1 MCWVSYA
8 ERLYNISLD
17 FGLSISVLKTPQI
30 LELSGVGDSSL
41 LNKFNIQTN
50 VDLPG
55 VGTMVQDHI
64 FTSICWGIFKF

>member
-1 MCWVSYA
+1 MF
-8 ERLYNISLD
+8 R
-17 FGLSISVLKTPQI
+17 SVLKTPQI

-41 LNKFNIQTN
+41 LTGLGIETN

-64 FTSICWGIFKF
+64 FTNICWGMFDKNRLLLPL